1 MGIVT
6 SEAGR
11 LGELER
17 GGGRMNR
24 HAGRFTPLQAGLIGI
39 VLIVIAVFLAFSKDI
54 PFTEAL
60 RGERGLRHRPADHPG
75 TVRIAGVEV
84 GKVSAV
90 GSAGEGSEAVKVS
103 IKMKDNGLPLH
114 ENAELKVRPRIFFE
128 GNLFIDVRPGT
139 PDSPEVEDG
148 HTFPASQTAAPVQ
161 IDQVL
166 GTLKTDTRK
175 DLQDL
180 LIGYGDSLGGE
191 PQPGEDDDQDPS
203 TEGQTAGESLNDSLQ
218 YSADALRGQAIVN
231 QAILGTELHD
241 LSKLLAGQQK
251 VTTALASNETQL
263 KDLITNFN
271 ITMAALAS
279 ESDLRETVRLLPRV
293 LEAAN
298 PALDNLNAA
307 FPSTR
312 VGFEIPGVRETP
324 ATIEAGFPWIR
335 QTSALLSPDELQGL
349 VDDLS
354 PAVGDFTRFSAGQL
368 KLLPALDDFNRCQYE
383 VVLPT
388 GEQIIEDGNLST
400 GLQNYQ
406 EFWQMMVRLS
416 GSPRTSTEAAT
427 RPLPGR
433 RRGEHGR
440 HRAGGPRRADARECH
455 RGSARHPPGANTE
468 GSVQAEL
475 RLPSQSA
482 RRPERRPD
490 RGRAMIRQ
498 IKKQAP
504 VFAAILFLTIGSLV
518 LAGYIL
524 SNQRFY
530 LPAWVPVIGTDF
542 FELEAELSTRP
553 SCRVRARP

>member
-1 MGIVT
+1 M
-6 SEAGR
+6 
-11 LGELER
+11 
-17 GGGRMNR
+17 
-24 HAGRFTPLQAGLIGI
+24 
-39 VLIVIAVFLAFSKDI
+39 
-54 PFTEAL
+54 
-60 RGERGLRHRPADHPG
+60 
-75 TVRIAGVEV
+75 
-84 GKVSAV
+84 
-90 GSAGEGSEAVKVS
+90 KVS

-251 VTTALASNETQL
+251 VTAALASNETQL

-279 ESDLRETVRLLPRV
+279 ESDNLRETVRLPARPRGREPGPRQPERCLPVHARV
-293 LEAAN
+293 GARDDPRRTRDARHHRGRVPVDPPDERAALARRAAGARRRPEPCSRLHALQRRTAEAA
-298 PALDNLNAA
+298 PR
-307 FPSTR
+307 PR
-312 VGFEIPGVRETP
+312 R
-324 ATIEAGFPWIR
+324 
-335 QTSALLSPDELQGL
+335 LQ
-349 VDDLS
+349 
-354 PAVGDFTRFSAGQL
+354 
-368 KLLPALDDFNRCQYE
+368 
-383 VVLPT
+383 
-388 GEQIIEDGNLST
+388 
-400 GLQNYQ
+400 
-406 EFWQMMVRLS
+406 
-416 GSPRTSTEAAT
+416 
-427 RPLPGR
+427 PLPV
-433 RRGEHGR
+433 RGGAAH
-440 HRAGGPRRADARECH
+440 RRADH
-455 RGSARHPPGANTE
+455 RGRQSQHRPAELPGVLADDGQALRESQNFDGSGNYVRFQAGGGGRPVRRGWAAPGRDANATAAPLGTRPRE
-468 GSVQAEL
+468 HRRLRTAEL

-490 RGRAMIRQ
+490 RGG
-498 IKKQAP
+498 P
-504 VFAAILFLTIGSLV
+504 
-518 LAGYIL
+518 
-524 SNQRFY
+524 
-530 LPAWVPVIGTDF
+530 
-542 FELEAELSTRP
+542 
-553 SCRVRARP
+553 